1 MNTLVQVV
9 VLDKYGYPFCR
20 GRVFETLEVDKGQY
34 DDASEVFWASGAC
47 LFLRAEAFTKL
58 VVLIG
63 ISLLIWK
70 KLTYV
75 GNLKTKVIKL
85 CVSLN
90 HLFFMLEEA
99 L

>member
-1 MNTLVQVV
+1 MTIHLKYFGLVGLVFSY
-9 VLDKYGYPFCR
+9 VLK
-20 GRVFETLEVDKGQY
+20 
-34 DDASEVFWASGAC
+34 
-47 LFLRAEAFTKL
+47 LFMKL

-63 ISLLIWK
+63 TSLLIWK

-90 HLFFMLEEA
+90 HLFFMLEEG